1 MSNLVNGFCLLTGQ
15 SDTFTITPDL
25 LTTAPNGILAL
36 EGDDLVTGSS
46 GDDTINGNQGN
57 DTLQGASGADRIWG
71 GQDLD
76 YLSGDGGNDT
86 LNGNKGND
94 IILGGEGQDLLR
106 GGQETDAL
114 TGGNGDDSLFGDKGS
129 DFLAGGLGQDLFVV
143 SIADDAA
150 EFDAILDFNATEA
163 DQVGLPPNLTES
175 DLLLQAVNLPLNQAL
190 LENVISLAAT
200 QGVNITPELVS
211 LITPEVIRQIVIDN
225 TGVDIDPDGDN
236 ILTGTSVTVAS
247 TNQTIAQIVNV
258 MPSDL
263 SGAFITLSEEQL
275 SIG

>member
-1 MSNLVNGFCLLTGQ
+1 MSNLINGFCLLTAQ

-76 YLSGDGGNDT
+76 FLSGDGGNDT
-86 LNGNKGND
+86 INGNKGND
-94 IILGGEGQDLLR
+94 IILGGDGSDLLR

-114 TGGNGDDSLFGDKGS
+114 TGESGDDSLFGDKGS

-143 SIADDAA
+143 SIPDDTT
-150 EFDAILDFNATEA
+150 EFDAILDFNITEG
-163 DQVGLPPNLTES
+163 DRVGLPPNLTES
-175 DLLLQAVNLPLNQAL
+175 DLLLQPVNLPVDQAL
-190 LENVISLAAT
+190 LNNVISLAAT
-200 QGVNITPELVS
+200 QGLNITPELVS
-211 LITPEVIRQIVIDN
+211 LVTPEVIRQIIIDN

-236 ILTGTSVTVAS
+236 ILTGTSITVAS

-258 MPSDL
+258 VPTDL
-263 SGAFITLSEEQL
+263 SAAFITLSEEQL